1 MTLQTRRFTSA
12 WWAPLLLPALLLA
25 AGGNPPVK
33 EFKSPSGVEM
43 ALLPG
48 GWFVMGDK
56 QGEADEKPPHKVW
69 VDSFS
74 IDKYKVTQAEYE
86 RVLGENPSRWKTPKN
101 PVDGVRWS
109 DAVRYC
115 NARSEREGLQPCYN
129 LTTWDCDFDANGY
142 RLPTEAEWE
151 YACRAGTTTR
161 YFFGDDP
168 AKLPGYAWYKE
179 DAGGRARDRDL
190 LGRHRAKVR
199 RGRLALR
206 PLPRAG
212 ELPLGDRADRRLR
225 GAVHPG
231 LPLAGL
237 AVPVPAPC
245 PA

>member
-1 MTLQTRRFTSA
+1 
-12 WWAPLLLPALLLA
+12 
-25 AGGNPPVK
+25 
-33 EFKSPSGVEM
+33 M

-179 DAGGRARDRDL
+179 DAGGRARPVGQKLPNPWGLYDMDGDL
-190 LGRHRAKVR
+190 SEWCHDIYRVDYYQASPEKNPQGPNTGDKRVARGGSWNSTADKCRSAFRSNANPGYMDICFGYDIYGFRVVR
-199 RGRLALR
+199 NSRT
-206 PLPRAG
+206 
-212 ELPLGDRADRRLR
+212 E
-225 GAVHPG
+225 
-231 LPLAGL
+231 
-237 AVPVPAPC
+237 AP
-245 PA
+245 